1 MIEAA
6 LATVEKGGTLTLEQ
20 TAGVMGQ
27 IMDGRGEA
35 DAIARLLTALHRRGE
50 TVEEVAGAAMALRE
64 RMTRIRSARPDL
76 LDVVGTGGDG
86 SNTFNI
92 STAAALVTAA
102 AGCPV
107 AKHGNR
113 AATSRSGSADVLAAL
128 GVNIE
133 ADAACVEACLE
144 ELGLCFCFAPLW
156 HSAMRHVA
164 PIRKRLG
171 TPTIFNI
178 LGPLAN
184 PASAPYQLL
193 GVGRAGLQPLL
204 AEALLRLGARRVVVV
219 HGSDGLDEV
228 TLGGATDAVVVE
240 DGRQRRCTWSP
251 EDFGAR
257 RAGLDALRVEGPA
270 ESAEVIRGILAGRP
284 GPPRDIVAA
293 NAAAALWTARR
304 RPTIAEC
311 VALARE
317 AIDSGAA
324 AELLRRLIEKT
335 RKDA

>member
-50 TVEEVAGAAMALRE
+50 TVEEVAGAALA
-64 RMTRIRSARPDL
+64 P
-76 LDVVGTGGDG
+76 
-86 SNTFNI
+86 
-92 STAAALVTAA
+92 

-311 VALARE
+311 VALARA